1 MKIEQI
7 RNATIRIE
15 YAGKNFLV
23 DPWLM
28 PKDAMGPIRGY
39 SITDTT
45 KKDIKMPM
53 CELPKS
59 IQEILTNID
68 TYIVTHVHPDHIDMD
83 ANAATGGKPLHKATP
98 VLVQNADDAKFMK
111 RSGFTKVDLMQETG
125 LALEENIR
133 LIKTPAR
140 HGVIKPCG
148 PASGFILQHEQEK
161 TIYVAGDTIWYPEV
175 KTTLE
180 TYQPDIIILNA
191 CAAEL
196 LDFGRLIM
204 DDNDVYEVYK
214 TCPNATI
221 IASHMDTVSH
231 ATLTR
236 ETLREKLTEKGIIDK
251 ILIPA
256 DGEVYQF

>member
-28 PKDAMGPIRGY
+28 PKDAMGPLIGFALVNPAIR
-39 SITDTT
+39 
-45 KKDIKMPM
+45 DIKMPM
-53 CELPKS
+53 CQLPKS
-59 IQEILTNID
+59 TEEILAD
-68 TYIVTHVHPDHIDMD
+68 LDAYIVTHVHPDHLDM
-83 ANAATGGKPLHKATP
+83 NVNGTGGDPLHKSTSM
-98 VLVQNADDAKFMK
+98 LVQNIEDAEYMK
-111 RSGFTKVDLMQETG
+111 GSGFTDIQIMQEEG
-125 LALEENIR
+125 CDIEGNIH
-133 LIKTPAR
+133 LIKTPGR
-140 HGVIKPCG
+140 HGTKLPCG

-161 TIYVAGDTIWYPEV
+161 TIYVAGDTIWYSDI

-180 TYQPDIIILNA
+180 TYQPDVIILNA

-236 ETLREKLTEKGIIDK
+236 ETLRQKLVEKNIADK

-256 DGEVYQF
+256 DGEIYQF

>member
-28 PKDAMGPIRGY
+28 PKDAMGPLVGFALVNPAI
-39 SITDTT
+39 
-45 KKDIKMPM
+45 KDIKMPM

-59 IQEILTNID
+59 TEEILADID
-68 TYIVTHVHPDHIDMD
+68 AYIVTHVHPDHLDMN
-83 ANAATGGKPLHKATP
+83 ANGTGGDLLHKDAT
-98 VLVQNADDAKFMK
+98 VVVQNIEDAEYMS
-111 RSGFTKVDLMQETG
+111 RSGFKAVEIMQASGLDLAGE
-125 LALEENIR
+125 IR
-133 LIKTPAR
+133 LIKTPGL
-140 HGVIKPCG
+140 HGTKTPCG
-148 PASGFILQHEQEK
+148 PASGFILQHKQEK
-161 TIYVAGDTIWYPEV
+161 TVYVAGDTIWYPDI
-175 KTTLE
+175 KKTLE
-180 TYQPDIIILNA
+180 TYQPEIIILNA

-204 DDNDVYEVYK
+204 DDNDIYEVYK
-214 TCPNATI
+214 TCPQATI

-236 ETLREKLTEKGIIDK
+236 ETLRQKLTEKGIAGN

-256 DGEVYQF
+256 DGEAYQF